1 MLLEALA
8 LYGVPAGRAV
18 MVGDTASDM
27 RAAAAA
33 GVPRVL
39 LCTGHGAQFAAA
51 AARAGVALPA
61 RVERDDGGALAALLP
76 REALPL
82 TLHADL
88 ASAARALLA
97 GGSL

>member
-61 RVERDDGGALAALLP
+61 EVRDDGGALAALLP

-97 GGSL
+97 GGTL